1 MFSCPHDLPDY
12 TVTTSLDAFL
22 NCKHFFPG
30 MLEIHEKDT
39 VVSGISHVD
48 YLEIKNNAVGYFFW
62 FGC

>member
-1 MFSCPHDLPDY
+1 MTYLITQLQLPWMH
-12 TVTTSLDAFL
+12 SLIVSI
-22 NCKHFFPG
+22 FFPG